1 MQKLSSSSGNV
12 SQKNLSDFVKFNSA
26 DAMKS
31 ASIQTSAIVSSMV
44 NEIVEE
50 YDNSSKSLA

>member
-1 MQKLSSSSGNV
+1 MQKLSSSNGNV
-12 SQKNLSDFVKFNSA
+12 SQKNLSDFVKFNSE

-31 ASIQTSAIVSSMV
+31 ASIQASAIVSSMV

-50 YDNSSKSLA
+50 YDSNSRSLA